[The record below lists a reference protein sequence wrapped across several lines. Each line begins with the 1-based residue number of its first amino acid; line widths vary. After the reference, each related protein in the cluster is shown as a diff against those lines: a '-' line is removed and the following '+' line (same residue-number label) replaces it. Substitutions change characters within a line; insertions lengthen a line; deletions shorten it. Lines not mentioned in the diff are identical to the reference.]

1 MRLSDLNMGES
12 AVIVKV
18 LGTGAFRKRI
28 TEMGFVKGRKVTP
41 IKAAPLNDPIEYSLL
56 GYSVT
61 LRKNEANF
69 IEVVSPKEIDPKLFT
84 PTVNGFHTL
93 EQTEDEILKQT
104 AKEKGKNIQVAL
116 IGNPNCGKTTL
127 FNFASNSREHVGNY
141 GGVTVESKTAV
152 FHHKGYTFH
161 LTDLPGT
168 YSLSA
173 YSPEELFV
181 RNFIFENTPDIIIN
195 VIDATNLERNL
206 YLTTQLIDLD
216 VKMVVA
222 LNMFDELQA
231 GGDKLDYQHL
241 SRMLGV
247 PFVPTISTKGYGIR
261 ELFDKV
267 INVYTDKDKTY
278 RHVDLNYGDEIEQSI
293 CKIQKLV
300 RKNTELTT
308 VISSRFLAIKLLE
321 KDKQV
326 QSLIEKCENGGDIL
340 AVTTSEIHRLE
351 LLFAEDTETLITD
364 TRYGIISGALKETY
378 EPSTLPKRKL
388 SEAIDTILT
397 NKTLGFPIFF
407 IFLYLMFQTTFSLG
421 AYPQEWIESL
431 VGMLGQWVHQIMPAG
446 PLTDLLADGIIG
458 GVGSVLV
465 FLPNI
470 ILLFLFISF
479 MEDTGYMARVA
490 FIMDKLMHKIGL
502 HGKSFIPLIM
512 GFGCNVPAIMST
524 RTIENRNNR
533 ILTILITPFMSC
545 SARLPVYILFVSAFF
560 PKNAGAV
567 LFIIYLTG
575 ILLAVGMAML
585 FKKTLFKADDL
596 PFVMELPPYRM
607 PTLRSILKHMWF
619 KSQQYL
625 RKMGSVILVASII
638 IWALGYFPKNVSYS
652 RDYKAEMQQVEKQYN
667 TLLSTAENPDV
678 LQKEKESK
686 IAELERAQKSEH
698 QEKSYIGR
706 IGKFIEPVMLP
717 LGFDWKISVCLLS
730 GIAAKEVIIS
740 TMGVIFQANDTEN
753 EGNFSLQEK
762 LKQHTYSTGKKV
774 GQPVFTPLT
783 VIALLMFV
791 LIYFPCVGVM
801 AAISRETGSWKW
813 AFFVIFY
820 TTTLAWILSFI
831 IYQTGT
837 LLMSLI

>member
-1 MRLSDLNMGES
+1 MRLSELNMGES
-12 AVIVKV
+12 AVVVKV

-61 LRKNEANF
+61 LRRNEANF
-69 IEVVSPKEIDPKLFT
+69 IEVLSPKEIDSKLLT
-84 PTVNGFHTL
+84 PAVNGFHTL
-93 EQTEDEILKQT
+93 EQTEEEVLKQT

-195 VIDATNLERNL
+195 VVDATNLERNL

-216 VKMVVA
+216 IKMVVA
-222 LNMFDELQA
+222 LNMYDELQA
-231 GGDKLDYQHL
+231 GGDKLDYQYL
-241 SRMLGV
+241 SKMLGI

-278 RHVDLNYGDEIEQSI
+278 RHVDLNYGNEIEQSI
-293 CKIQKLV
+293 CKLQKAI
-300 RKNTELTT
+300 KANTELTT
-308 VISSRFLAIKLLE
+308 YISSRFLAIKLLE

-326 QSLIEKCENGGDIL
+326 QTLIKECENAKEIESICN
-340 AVTTSEIHRLE
+340 SEIHRLE

-378 EPSTLPKRKL
+378 EPGNLPRRKL
-388 SEAIDTILT
+388 SDAIDTILT
-397 NKTLGFPIFF
+397 NKALGFPIFF
-407 IFLYLMFQTTFSLG
+407 IFLFLMFQVTFSLG
-421 AYPQEWIESL
+421 AYPQDWIESF
-431 VGMLGQWVHQIMPAG
+431 VGIVGEGIRQLMPPG
-446 PLTDLLADGIIG
+446 PLTDLIADGVVN

-560 PKNAGAV
+560 PNYAGIA
-567 LFIIYLTG
+567 LFIIYLVG
-575 ILLAVGMAML
+575 ILLAIGMAML
-585 FKKTLFKADDL
+585 FKKTLFKADEL

-607 PTLRSILKHMWF
+607 PTLRSIFKHMWF

-638 IWALGYFPKNVSYS
+638 IWALGYFPRKVEYS
-652 RDYKAEMQQVEKQYN
+652 RDYAKEIQLVEEQYN
-667 TLLSTAENPDV
+667 SLLITANNRDA
-678 LQKEKESK
+678 LQAEKENK
-686 IAELERAQKSEH
+686 INELALAQKSEH

-706 IGKFIEPVMLP
+706 IGKFIEPAMLP
-717 LGFDWKISVCLLS
+717 LGFDWKLSVSLLS

-740 TMGVIFQANDTEN
+740 TMGVMFQASGEDEEN
-753 EGNFSLQEK
+753 ISLQEK
-762 LKQHTYSTGKKV
+762 LKQHTYSEGTKK

-783 VIALLMFV
+783 VISLIVFI

-801 AAISRETGSWKW
+801 AAISKETGSWKW

-820 TTTLAWILSFI
+820 TTALAWILSFAV
-831 IYQTGT
+831 YQIGS
-837 LLMSLI
+837 LLI

>member
-1 MRLSDLNMGES
+1 
-12 AVIVKV
+12 
-18 LGTGAFRKRI
+18 
-28 TEMGFVKGRKVTP
+28 
-41 IKAAPLNDPIEYSLL
+41 
-56 GYSVT
+56 
-61 LRKNEANF
+61 
-69 IEVVSPKEIDPKLFT
+69 
-84 PTVNGFHTL
+84 FHTL
-93 EQTEDEILKQT
+93 EQTEEELLKQT

-216 VKMVVA
+216 IKMVVA
-222 LNMFDELQA
+222 LNMYDELQA
-231 GGDKLDYQHL
+231 GGDKLDYPHL

-293 CKIQKLV
+293 CKIQKPI
-300 RKNTELTT
+300 RHNTELTA

-326 QSLIEKCENGGDIL
+326 QSLIASCENASDIT
-340 AVTTSEIHRLE
+340 AITSSEIHRLE
-351 LLFAEDTETLITD
+351 VLYAEDSETLITD
-364 TRYGIISGALKETY
+364 TRYGIIAGALKETY
-378 EPSTLPKRKL
+378 VPGNLPKRKL
-388 SEAIDTILT
+388 SDAIDTILT
-397 NKTLGFPIFF
+397 NKALGFPIFF
-407 IFLYLMFQTTFSLG
+407 IFLYLMFQATFSLG
-421 AYPQEWIESL
+421 AYPQEWIENL
-431 VGMLGQWVHQIMPAG
+431 VGLIGQWVKQLMPAG
-446 PLTDLLADGIIG
+446 PLTDLIADGIIG

-470 ILLFLFISF
+470 ILLFMFISF

-560 PKNAGAV
+560 PQYAGTA

-575 ILLAVGMAML
+575 IALAVSMALL

-596 PFVMELPPYRM
+596 PFVMELPPYRL
-607 PTLRSILKHMWF
+607 PTMRSILKHMWF

-652 RDYKAEMQQVEKQYN
+652 RNYADEIKTIETHYN
-667 TLLSTAENPDV
+667 TLLATASNPDEI
-678 LQKEKESK
+678 LKEKEAK
-686 IAELERAQKSEH
+686 LAEISLAQQSEH

-717 LGFDWKISVCLLS
+717 LGFDWKVSVCLLS

-740 TMGVIFQANDTEN
+740 TMGVMFQANDQEE
-753 EGNFSLQEK
+753 EGKFSLQEK
-762 LKQHTYSTGKKV
+762 LKQHTYSSGVKK
-774 GQPVFTPLT
+774 GQLVFTPLT

-791 LIYFPCVGVM
+791 LIYFTCV
-801 AAISRETGSWKW
+801 
-813 AFFVIFY
+813 
-820 TTTLAWILSFI
+820 
-831 IYQTGT
+831 
-837 LLMSLI
+837 

>member
-41 IKAAPLNDPIEYSLL
+41 VKAAPLNDPIEYSLM

-69 IEVVSPKEIDPKLFT
+69 IEVVSPKEIDHKLIS
-84 PTVNGFHTL
+84 PAVNGFHTL
-93 EQTEDEILKQT
+93 EQTEEEILKQT

-127 FNFASNSREHVGNY
+127 FNFASNSKEHVGNY

-195 VIDATNLERNL
+195 VVDATNLERNL

-222 LNMFDELQA
+222 LNMFDEFQA
-231 GGDKLDYQHL
+231 GGDKIDYPHL

-278 RHVDLNYGDEIEQSI
+278 RHVDLNYGNEIEQSI
-293 CKIQKLV
+293 CKIQKAV
-300 RKNTELTT
+300 RQNTELTA

-326 QSLIEKCENGGDIL
+326 QSLIEKCENAADIK
-340 AVTTSEIHRLE
+340 ATTTAEIHRLE
-351 LLFAEDTETLITD
+351 VLYAEDTETLITD

-378 EPSTLPKRKL
+378 VSGNLPKRKL

-397 NKTLGFPIFF
+397 NKAMGFPIFF
-407 IFLYLMFQTTFSLG
+407 IFLFLMFQATFSLG
-421 AYPQEWIESL
+421 AYPQEWIENL
-431 VGMLGQWVHQIMPAG
+431 IGIIGQWVHQLMPAG
-446 PLTDLLADGIIG
+446 PFTDLLADGIIG

-470 ILLFLFISF
+470 VLLFLFISF

-560 PKNAGAV
+560 PKYAGIA
-567 LFIIYLTG
+567 LFIIYLAG

-585 FKKTLFKADDL
+585 FKKTLFRADDL

-638 IWALGYFPKNVSYS
+638 IWALGYFPQNVSYS
-652 RDYKAEMQQVEKQYN
+652 RDYKAEMEQVETHYN
-667 TLLSTAENPDV
+667 TLLATAENPDA
-678 LQKEKESK
+678 LQKEKDEK
-686 IAELERAQKSEH
+686 INELALAQQSEH

-717 LGFDWKISVCLLS
+717 LGFDWKVSVCLLS

-740 TMGVIFQANDTEN
+740 TMGVIFQVNDAEN
-753 EGNFSLQEK
+753 EGNISLQEK
-762 LKQHTYSTGKKV
+762 LKQHTYSAGKNA
-774 GQPVFTPLT
+774 GQAVFTPLT
-783 VIALLMFV
+783 IIALLVFV

-801 AAISRETGSWKW
+801 AAIGRETGSWKW

-820 TTTLAWILSFI
+820 TTALAWVLSFI
-831 IYQTGT
+831 IYQTG
-837 LLMSLI
+837 SLFIALI